1 VAKTLTLPS
10 MLNYTRS
17 IIPSNGVFFY
27 RDDDGQEQPVEVYQ
41 QTVRGTIASF
51 SGVPRDV
58 KKSADETDAT
68 DINAKLLDPTNAN
81 IQRIDVCY
89 LPNTVD
95 CFYLRFSVT
104 FAPHS
109 LASGA
114 CGDAVYAEHLAEFAQ
129 TYRSKG
135 GYAVLAK
142 RYLQNLINAR
152 WLWRNRYATDKQV
165 SVKMHG
171 AEQPF
176 VCAVAN
182 DFEHDYSQ
190 GDGYAVL
197 LQAITD
203 ALSGDG
209 AVLRLNVV
217 GSGVLG
223 MGQEVYPSQEFVDK
237 KDKTL
242 ASVMVGGGNN
252 TRQAA
257 MHSQKIGNALRTI
270 DDWHKRA
277 AQYGK
282 LAVEPFG
289 VVVQR
294 AEAARLP
301 SSGTDLYTYLMG
313 LEAALTA
320 LQQATEGNIPDHLH
334 YVMACLIRG
343 GVFSG
348 EGKEKK
354 AKKGA

>member
-27 RDDDGQEQPVEVYQ
+27 TENGQEKPVEVYQ

-58 KKSADETDAT
+58 KKSVDETDAKE
-68 DINAKLLDPTNAN
+68 ISAKLLDPTNAN

-95 CFYLRFSVT
+95 RFHLRFSVT

-135 GYAVLAK
+135 GYRTVAQ

-165 SVKMHG
+165 SVSMHG

-176 VCAVAN
+176 VFTVAN

-190 GDGYAVL
+190 CDGYAIL

-203 ALSGDG
+203 ALSGEG
-209 AVLRLNVV
+209 AVLRLNVL

-223 MGQEVYPSQEFVDK
+223 MGQEVYPSQEFVEGK

-242 ASVMVGGGNN
+242 ASVTVSGN

-270 DDWHKRA
+270 DDWHSRA

-289 VVVQR
+289 VVAHR

-301 SSGTDLYTYLMG
+301 SSGSDLYTYLMD
-313 LEAALTA
+313 LEAALAA